1 MRYTNLFA
9 ISALTVVLGGGQS
22 LLAADG
28 FFGRGGHIEIRY
40 DSREPV
46 RYENYDLRRDYQRV
60 EELRADISRDRARLD
75 CHIREGREYLAADD
89 ARDLARDQRML
100 NDLMAHI
107 ERDRNAQYRD
117 NRDYRN
123 ENRDRDYRS
132 NDNRDY
138 RNRDYRNNDRDRQF
152 NGQVGNGYR
161 R

>member
-40 DSREPV
+40 DSRDQG
-46 RYENYDLRRDYQRV
+46 RYENSDLRRDYRRA

-75 CHIREGREYLAADD
+75 CHIREGREYQAADD

-100 NDLMAHI
+100 NELMAHI
-107 ERDRNAQYRD
+107 ERDRNAQY
-117 NRDYRN
+117 RDYRN

-132 NDNRDY
+132 ND
-138 RNRDYRNNDRDRQF
+138 NRDYRNNDRDRQF

>member
-40 DSREPV
+40 DSRDQG
-46 RYENYDLRRDYQRV
+46 RYENSDLRRDYPNDYRRV

-75 CHIREGREYLAADD
+75 CHIREGREYQAADD

-100 NDLMAHI
+100 NELMAHI

-123 ENRDRDYRS
+123 DNRNRDYRS

-138 RNRDYRNNDRDRQF
+138 RYNDRDRQF